1 VVDRSGKFLAAR
13 HGTCSVGQSPRISGA
28 TKGRVKKY
36 NFFSFRQI
44 VDAMNR
50 QPNVVTTGV
59 GERMVKPATEF
70 FCAGFF
76 VLANKRGA
84 VNNAARKHRRKKRKK

>member
-1 VVDRSGKFLAAR
+1 
-13 HGTCSVGQSPRISGA
+13 
-28 TKGRVKKY
+28 
-36 NFFSFRQI
+36 
-44 VDAMNR
+44 MNR